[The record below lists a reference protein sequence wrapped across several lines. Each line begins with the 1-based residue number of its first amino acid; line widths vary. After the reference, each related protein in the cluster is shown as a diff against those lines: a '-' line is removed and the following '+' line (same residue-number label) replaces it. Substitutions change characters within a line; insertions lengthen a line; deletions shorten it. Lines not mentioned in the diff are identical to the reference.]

1 MINSAVLVGRLA
13 NDPELRY
20 TPSGTP
26 IATFRLAVDRG
37 RKGEDG
43 KSETD
48 WLNIVAFSKT
58 AELAAQYLDKGA
70 LVGIEGR
77 IQSRSWEGQEGKR
90 QYSVEIVANNVRFLE
105 SKSEA
110 ERRLG
115 GTPKQGRGDGEAD
128 DIDSDAGGGPADLDD
143 PFGDM

>member
-1 MINSAVLVGRLA
+1 MINSVVLVGRLA

-37 RKGEDG
+37 RKGDDG
-43 KSETD
+43 KQEVD
-48 WLNIVAFSKT
+48 WLNVVAFTKT

-70 LVGIEGR
+70 LAGIEGR
-77 IQSRSWEGQEGKR
+77 IQSRSWEGQDGKR
-90 QYSVEIVANNVRFLE
+90 QYSVEIIANNIRFLE

-110 ERRLG
+110 ERRRG
-115 GTPKQGRGDGEAD
+115 GPKQGSGNRDID
-128 DIDSDAGGGPADLDD
+128 DIDSDAGGWPADLDD